1 MHFVRS
7 ELAIPPLLITPANVS
22 RRDKG
27 PQGGEAI
34 AKVMKLR
41 SIKDLVNVAISA
53 QIPLVH
59 HAVIGERHVYFVP
72 YMAAG
77 DSSIIYYVESDN
89 PIEYKYLVYN
99 NFDGSISFENRIR
112 NDARLSFIPIVE
124 VEEQNLLPEKMFKP
138 GRRSRQ

>member
-1 MHFVRS
+1 M
-7 ELAIPPLLITPANVS
+7 AIPPLLITPTNVS

-53 QIPLVH
+53 QVPLIH
-59 HAVIGERHVYFVP
+59 HAVIRGRHVYFIP
-72 YMAAG
+72 YMAVG
-77 DSSIIYYVESDN
+77 DSSIVYYVESDS
-89 PIEYKYLVYN
+89 PIKYKYLVYN
-99 NFDGSISFENRIR
+99 NFDGSVSFENRIK

-124 VEEQNLLPEKMFKP
+124 VEEQNLLPEKMFKLSK
-138 GRRSRQ
+138 RSRR